1 MTSILAFAACN
12 LLALIVLGRLFT
24 LELRRGHRFFAERPR
39 VFLDNCIT
47 SFSGRVGRFYT
58 YISRYVITLS
68 WYYSLHALLKV
79 VLKFLA
85 GTYNAVEA
93 MLHRNRKRA
102 RKIRIE
108 RKREQSHLSLIAEHK
123 VETALTPDQ
132 KVKLKE
138 KALRGE

>member
-1 MTSILAFAACN
+1 MTSILTFAAFN
-12 LLALIVLGRLFT
+12 VLALIVFGRIFT
-24 LELRRGHRFFAERPR
+24 LELRRGHRFFATGPR
-39 VFLDNCIT
+39 AFLDQCIT
-47 SFSGRVGRFYT
+47 VVSARVGRFYT

-79 VLKFLA
+79 ILKFLA
-85 GTYNAVEA
+85 GTYTAVEA
-93 MLHRNRKRA
+93 LFHHNRKRA